1 MANTEWFYLYQIPER
16 VRLLETEMEKTQ
28 MKNVIKIWG
37 EEHEIA
43 KKIKIQ

>member
-1 MANTEWFYLYQIPER
+1 MANTEWFHLHQVER

-28 MKNVIKIWG
+28 MKSVIKILG
-37 EEHEIA
+37 EEHAIT